1 MATSGI
7 TSNIDAVKDAL
18 KIYGLV
24 VRKDAHAETKKKI
37 ASVAYEAARFTPF
50 GEKGVLRAEISNLP
64 NTKDGGRKRYG
75 DSKYVGQYKLINW
88 ERKLRGLL
96 PLGNSK
102 FRKVKQYKVR
112 PGAMS
117 VEEKEIKRRNRVRA
131 TFGTSLRA
139 NPFMDGKYKSFI
151 QARIRSIKFIRA
163 AWSVA
168 AVALG
173 GKPFSRGDF
182 GPAALSRFSGLA
194 YGGGEVKPIG
204 PDVTEYSIFNGA
216 GRYDT
221 RRAIKGAQSAPERP
235 ARDQE
240 RAAKII
246 EDALNKGVEAVL
258 ADITKYFET
267 RADRYQKAI
276 RVLNRFK

>member
-1 MATSGI
+1 MAISGI
-7 TSNIDAVKDAL
+7 TTNIDAVKDAL

-24 VRKDAHAETKKKI
+24 VRKDAEAETKKKM
-37 ASVAYEAARFTPF
+37 ASIAYEAARFTPF
-50 GEKGVLRAEISNLP
+50 GEKGALRAEISNLP
-64 NTKDGGRKRYG
+64 ITKDGGKKRYG
-75 DSKYVGQYKLINW
+75 NTQYVGQYKLINW
-88 ERKLRGLL
+88 QRKLAGLL
-96 PLGNSK
+96 PVGGSK

-112 PGAMS
+112 PGALS
-117 VEEKEIKRRNRVRA
+117 VEEREIKRRNRVRA
-131 TFGTSLRA
+131 TLGPSLRA
-139 NPFMDGKYKSFI
+139 NPFMDGKYKAFI
-151 QARIRSIKFIRA
+151 AKRIRSIKFIRA

-168 AVALG
+168 AVAFG

-182 GPAALSRFSGLA
+182 GPNALARFSGQA
-194 YGGGEVKPIG
+194 YGGGEIKSIG

-216 GRYDT
+216 GKYDT
-221 RRAIKGAQSAPERP
+221 RRVIKGVQSAPERP
-235 ARDQE
+235 SKDQE

-246 EDALNKGVEAVL
+246 EEALDKGVTAVL

>member
-50 GEKGVLRAEISNLP
+50 GEKGALRAEISNLP

-96 PLGNSK
+96 PVGNSK
-102 FRKVKQYKVR
+102 FRKVKQYKIR

-117 VEEKEIKRRNRVRA
+117 VEEKKSKDGTRCRA
-131 TFGTSLRA
+131 TFGTSLRSNPLWMA
-139 NPFMDGKYKSFI
+139 NTNLSSKQESDLSSLSVRLGAWRRLPLGGSPLVGETSGQPLCRGFLGWPMVAGRSSPSGQMSQNTQSSMVLVCMTQGGRSKGCNLPQNDPLETKSEP
-151 QARIRSIKFIRA
+151 QRLLRTLSIKG
-163 AWSVA
+163 W
-168 AVALG
+168 
-173 GKPFSRGDF
+173 KQ
-182 GPAALSRFSGLA
+182 
-194 YGGGEVKPIG
+194 Y
-204 PDVTEYSIFNGA
+204 
-216 GRYDT
+216 
-221 RRAIKGAQSAPERP
+221 
-235 ARDQE
+235 
-240 RAAKII
+240 
-246 EDALNKGVEAVL
+246 
-258 ADITKYFET
+258 
-267 RADRYQKAI
+267 
-276 RVLNRFK
+276 